1 MKHLLVPYT
10 FKLDEDIVIGD
21 NKRSPEFK
29 TCADK
34 KFINQIIGQCVGKE
48 IYVRK
53 ENAKILLGEHDGE
66 FWYYYTNDWTP
77 VQAIATVASYTY
89 TGLWLEV
96 PKLMIPRL
104 KDLNIKVTFRWNCI
118 SDEKGI
124 RIDSIS
130 DVKFAY
136 KPEKDSYLNSFIKP
150 GYEYMLI

>member
-1 MKHLLVPYT
+1 MKHILVPYT

-29 TCADK
+29 THADK

-48 IYVRK
+48 IYARK
-53 ENAKILLGEHDGE
+53 ENAEILLGEDDGL
-66 FWYYYTNDWTP
+66 FRPYPNDYTS

-96 PKLMIPRL
+96 PESMVRIL
-104 KDLNIKVTFRWNCI
+104 KDLDIKVTFRWTCI
-118 SDEKGI
+118 NDEKGI

-150 GYEYMLI
+150 GCEYMLI